1 MIAAADRRI
10 FKREKLSLPLQL
22 NRDATSPDISAKML
36 DASQAGVLLELTLR
50 PDLCAGQSIS
60 LCLACGETCRYNLG
74 SGIIRHA
81 AVNDGRQLLG
91 IELSKEAPF
100 LFGAAMLGTT
110 PRILEIKEILSQLN
124 LSGLNIL
131 IRGETGT
138 GKNVLAQLIHDLCR
152 GQQHP
157 FIRVNCPSLPETLFE
172 SELFGH
178 EKGAYT
184 DAKNAAPGF
193 FRLAAEGTI
202 LLDEISEIRPHLQAK
217 LLRVLED
224 KEFMP
229 VGGQKLVPVRAN
241 IIATTNLDLEKAVD
255 EGNFRRDLF
264 FRLCE
269 LPIHLPP
276 LRERT
281 GDIAMLAHYF
291 LLAYCEQF
299 QRPPRTLDAAEI
311 GRLEAHDW
319 PGNIRELEN
328 YMKQTA
334 LLGKFVGPSDG
345 GKVPPPNENL
355 SGMLDLTG
363 CLRENR
369 LPLPE
374 LTRTLTTQ
382 IERHLIARALDECR
396 NNRTRAA
403 QMLGISYRTLLRK
416 LEQHR
421 FLPPPT
427 DKS

>member
-1 MIAAADRRI
+1 MIAAADRRS
-10 FKREKLSLPLQL
+10 FKREKLTLPLSID
-22 NRDATSPDISAKML
+22 NAAAGPNIAARML
-36 DASQAGVLLELTLR
+36 DASQAGVLLELPAL
-50 PDLCAGQSIS
+50 PDLRAGQSIN
-60 LCLACGETCRYNLG
+60 LCLACGSTCKYDLG
-74 SGIIRHA
+74 AGIIRHA
-81 AVNDGRQLLG
+81 AVSDGRQLLG
-91 IELSKEAPF
+91 IELRRESPF

-110 PRILEIKEILSQLN
+110 PRILEIKDLLSRLDF
-124 LSGLNIL
+124 SGLNIL

-138 GKNVLAQLIHDLCR
+138 DKNVLAQLIHELCR
-152 GQQHP
+152 GKQQP

-184 DAKNAAPGF
+184 DAKTAAPGF

-229 VGGQKLVPVRAN
+229 VGGRKLVPVRAN

-255 EGNFRRDLF
+255 EGRFRRDLF

-269 LPIHLPP
+269 LPIQLPP

-291 LLAYCEQF
+291 LLSYCDRF
-299 QRPPRTLDAAEI
+299 RRPPRPLAAAEI
-311 GRLEAHDW
+311 GALEKHDW

-334 LLGKFVGPSDG
+334 LLGKFVGPG
-345 GKVPPPNENL
+345 GGDRVPPPPGENL
-355 SGMLDLTG
+355 SGMLDLSG

-374 LTRTLTTQ
+374 LTRALTTQ

-396 NNRTRAA
+396 GNRTHAA
-403 QMLGISYRTLLRK
+403 RLLGISYRTLLRK

-421 FLPPPT
+421 FLVSPA
-427 DKS
+427 D